1 MHSLATEV
9 HNGDVPLG
17 LRPWGNSFLWVG
29 LRSLNERKMPMYSSI
44 NQQKGVRNMRTV
56 YRRRRIV
63 AAIVA
68 SVLSIAVIKATY
80 EASAFVVE
88 RITEPTFVCEPGS
101 HTLRQGDKIWNIAD
115 VKATSLML
123 LDKSWT
129 TMELR
134 ARTLILCSLEQSSS
148 LMRKET
154 SDE

>member
-1 MHSLATEV
+1 MHSLATDV

-115 VKATSLML
+115 VRCEGNITDAAGQIMDDNGIEGEDLDSLQPGTIIIINE
-123 LDKSWT
+123 KGN
-129 TMELR
+129 
-134 ARTLILCSLEQSSS
+134 
-148 LMRKET
+148 K
-154 SDE
+154 